1 MAVNCMTSLTAM
13 EGKTRPSLE
22 YLSKACKKLFKRID
36 KDFNKHISI
45 AEFKTFLMSEN
56 KIL

>member
-1 MAVNCMTSLTAM
+1 MTSLTAM

-22 YLSKACKKLFKRID
+22 YLSKACKRID

>member
-1 MAVNCMTSLTAM
+1 MTSLTAM